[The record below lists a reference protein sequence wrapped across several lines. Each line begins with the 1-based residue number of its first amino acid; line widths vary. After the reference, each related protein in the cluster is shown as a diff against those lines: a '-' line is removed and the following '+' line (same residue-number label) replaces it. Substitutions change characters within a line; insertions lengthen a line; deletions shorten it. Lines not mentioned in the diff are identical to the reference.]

1 MRKEGIMT
9 KPKSI
14 ESEGEKFLAKE
25 ADDVS
30 EGNGPEASRMEK
42 RVWIRLPVRHNHR
55 LLEVINRVNAD
66 SELYTLW
73 EVVNVNAVRRQGM
86 SDHGPVHMQIVA
98 NIALKLL
105 RSLIEHGVQPSVVV
119 DHSLTNEDAELIVVL
134 ASLTHD
140 LGMSIHRQDHEQYSL
155 FLTRPKIYELLE
167 GLYDT
172 PARTII
178 ASEILH
184 AIIAHRADGYPL
196 TLEAGILR
204 VADSLDMAEG
214 RTRIPFEAGE
224 VNIHSISAAA
234 IEKVTIEKGEAKP
247 IRIVVRMNNSAGI
260 FQLDELVKKKLKGSR
275 LEPYVEVKAT
285 IEGKSEKKLVQTFEL

>member
-1 MRKEGIMT
+1 MT
-9 KPKSI
+9 DPKCAG
-14 ESEGEKFLAKE
+14 SEGDMSIAKQVDE
-25 ADDVS
+25 ILEVA
-30 EGNGPEASRMEK
+30 GAGASRTEK
-42 RVWIRLPVRHNHR
+42 RVCIRLPVRHNPR
-55 LLEVINRVNAD
+55 LLEIIKRVNAD

-105 RSLIEHGVQPSVVV
+105 RLLVEHGVQPSIVV
-119 DHSLTNEDAELIVVL
+119 DHNLTNEDAEVIVVL

-140 LGMSIHRQDHEQYSL
+140 LGMSIHRQEHEQYSL
-155 FLTRPKIYELLE
+155 FLSRPKIHDLLK
-167 GLYDT
+167 GLYDIPT
-172 PARTII
+172 RTII
-178 ASEILH
+178 TSEILH
-184 AIIAHRADGYPL
+184 AIIAHRAEGTPL

-234 IEKVTIEKGEAKP
+234 VEKVVIEKGKAKP
-247 IRIVVRMNNSAGI
+247 IRIAVRMNNSAGI

-275 LEPYVEVKAT
+275 LEPYVELKAT
-285 IEGKSEKKLVQTFEL
+285 IEGESEKKLVQAFEL

>member
-1 MRKEGIMT
+1 MNEPKRVQGEGENLLA
-9 KPKSI
+9 KQA
-14 ESEGEKFLAKE
+14 EEGSEGA
-25 ADDVS
+25 A
-30 EGNGPEASRMEK
+30 PESSRPEK

-105 RSLIEHGVQPSVVV
+105 RSLIEHGVQPSSVV
-119 DHSLTNEDAELIVVL
+119 DHDLTNEDAEVIVVL

-140 LGMSIHRQDHEQYSL
+140 LGMSIHRQEHEQYSL
-155 FLTRPKIYELLE
+155 FLSRPKIYELLE
-167 GLYDT
+167 GLYDIPT
-172 PARTII
+172 RTIL

-184 AIIAHRADGYPL
+184 AIIAHRSDGTPL

-234 IEKVTIEKGEAKP
+234 IEKVAIEKGASKP

-260 FQLDELVKKKLKGSR
+260 FQLDELVKKKLRGSR
-275 LEPYVEVKAT
+275 LEPYVEIKAT
-285 IEGKSEKKLVQTFEL
+285 IEGKSEKKLIQTFEL

>member
-1 MRKEGIMT
+1 MNDSKFVEPERKIFQTRETDEMPEDG
-9 KPKSI
+9 
-14 ESEGEKFLAKE
+14 
-25 ADDVS
+25 
-30 EGNGPEASRMEK
+30 GPEGAWKEK
-42 RVWIRLPVRHNHR
+42 RVCIRLPVRHNRR
-55 LLEVINRVNAD
+55 LMEVINRVNAD

-119 DHSLTNEDAELIVVL
+119 DHNLTNEDAELIVVL
-134 ASLTHD
+134 AALTHD
-140 LGMSIHRQDHEQYSL
+140 LGMSIHRQEHEQYSL
-155 FLTRPKIYELLE
+155 FLSRAKIYELLE
-167 GLYDT
+167 GLYDI
-172 PARTII
+172 PSRTII

-196 TLEAGILR
+196 TMEAGILR

-247 IRIVVRMNNSAGI
+247 IRIVVKMNNSAGI